1 VSLINELIKSAKL
14 AKQGK
19 KVVVNPKPFFSAVD
33 KAALDLQRAKGTGKE
48 FMTELKKTKGIKP
61 AEIENRKLAQI
72 EEMPKMT
79 KDQFIDELEKRP
91 PVDLK
96 ERTLIEESEKNK
108 EFLAG
113 EQYGVSFDDLRAD
126 EEEAILSQLVKYGD
140 YKLPGGKNYR
150 EILLQLPTFG
160 GKDLEDLMYL
170 EAMERRGGI
179 GTEYGEERLAMLRK
193 KRDEMGQ
200 PYMTPH
206 FEDEPNTLAH
216 MRVQDRLEEQ
226 PPEMRYVA
234 FNKNSGFPSP
244 DFATPE
250 ELDAYIKTL
259 PPNIQNS
266 LVVKQ
271 TQVAKPPRKILH
283 VEEIQSDWHQEG
295 RKKGYQ
301 TALNDDEKEEFERL
315 KALEKSGQATTEN
328 LRRMGQLYHQ
338 QNSGVPD
345 APFKKNWHELAMKR
359 LINYASENGYDGIA
373 ITPGAEQ
380 ASRYSLSK
388 QIDALEWNQTENRLY
403 AKKKGASEFDKIA
416 DNVTPENI
424 ADYVGKEAAERLMA
438 QPSSGSYKQLSG
450 LDLQTGGEGMMG
462 FYDKMIPD
470 YLNTFGKKYN
480 VQTEMGGYKLKGDPS
495 LRGDASERLGLAGQR
510 FADMTPEEIEAFNAK
525 LDDANAKQLHYFK
538 ITPEMREEV
547 KQGMPLY
554 QQVGVPIG
562 TGAAG
567 AELAAPQEEEP
578 APVLPSS
585 PFKRG
590 GRVHVAH
597 NPDAMFMELNDKR
610 LAGGGLLKKALKSA
624 KPMVKGVQEVLPV
637 AEREANL
644 KKFLEPS
651 KAKERMYHATA
662 KDFNAFTPSKRGSF
676 VTPNPDFANRFVE
689 DASNASVM
697 PVHVQVTNPFD
708 FEDESHIENL
718 RKLAKERHPSGKHRV
733 HDEISNIIEPEL
745 RWDNFMYVEHP
756 DVQKLIKQAGH
767 DSYYVNENW
776 NKNLS
781 VFDPRK
787 IKSAIGNRGTYDVNE
802 PDLTK
807 RTGGLANTKRK

>member
-48 FMTELKKTKGIKP
+48 FMTELKKTKGVKP
-61 AEIENRKLAQI
+61 AEIESRKLAQI

-91 PVDLK
+91 PAEVK
-96 ERTLIEESEKNK
+96 ERTLIEETEANK
-108 EFLAG
+108 DRLAG
-113 EQYGVSFDDLRAD
+113 DQYGVSFNDLRPS

-179 GTEYGEERLAMLRK
+179 GTQYGVDRLAMLRK

-234 FNKNSGFPSP
+234 FNRNSGFPSP

-271 TQVAKPPRKILH
+271 AQVAKPPKKILH
-283 VEEIQSDWHQEG
+283 VEEIQSDWHQQG
-295 RKKGYQ
+295 RDKGYQ
-301 TALNDDEKEEFERL
+301 KPATKNLSGKVVENKSHFGFDPDYQVQWEDGTFSGGYGSPEEAQKRL
-315 KALEKSGQATTEN
+315 EQGKTDAIT
-328 LRRMGQLYHQ
+328 
-338 QNSGVPD
+338 SGVPD

-380 ASRYSLSK
+380 ASRYDLSK
-388 QIDALEWNQTENRLY
+388 KISKVRYFDDPNSESGILHAYDLEGNNVLNQRMSQSELEQNIGKDA
-403 AKKKGASEFDKIA
+403 AKKLI
-416 DNVTPENI
+416 NQQIENN
-424 ADYVGKEAAERLMA
+424 ERTGY
-438 QPSSGSYKQLSG
+438 PSQQRTLSG
-450 LDLQTGGEGMMG
+450 LDLQVGGEGMKG

-470 YLNTFGKKYN
+470 YLNTFGKKYG

-510 FADMTPEEIEAFNAK
+510 FDEMTPEEIEAFNAK
-525 LDDANAKQLHYFK
+525 LDESNAKQLHYFK

-554 QQVGVPIG
+554 QQIGVPLG

-567 AELAAPQEEEP
+567 AEFEMPQPQPEPEEP
-578 APVLPSS
+578 APVVQST

-590 GRVHVAH
+590 GKVHVAK
-597 NPDAMFMELNDKR
+597 NFDTMFMELNDK
-610 LAGGGLLKKALKSA
+610 
-624 KPMVKGVQEVLPV
+624 
-637 AEREANL
+637 
-644 KKFLEPS
+644 KF
-651 KAKERMYHATA
+651 
-662 KDFNAFTPSKRGSF
+662 
-676 VTPNPDFANRFVE
+676 
-689 DASNASVM
+689 
-697 PVHVQVTNPFD
+697 
-708 FEDESHIENL
+708 
-718 RKLAKERHPSGKHRV
+718 
-733 HDEISNIIEPEL
+733 
-745 RWDNFMYVEHP
+745 
-756 DVQKLIKQAGH
+756 
-767 DSYYVNENW
+767 
-776 NKNLS
+776 
-781 VFDPRK
+781 
-787 IKSAIGNRGTYDVNE
+787 
-802 PDLTK
+802 
-807 RTGGLANTKRK
+807 KRK

>member
-1 VSLINELIKSAKL
+1 MSLINELIKSAKL

-48 FMTELKKTKGIKP
+48 FMTELKKTKGVKP
-61 AEIENRKLAQI
+61 AEIESRKLAQI

-91 PVDLK
+91 PAEVK
-96 ERTLIEESEKNK
+96 ERTLIEETEANK
-108 EFLAG
+108 DRLAG
-113 EQYGVSFDDLRAD
+113 DQYGVSFNDLRPS

-179 GTEYGEERLAMLRK
+179 GTQYGVDRLAMLRK

-234 FNKNSGFPSP
+234 FNRNSGFPSP

-271 TQVAKPPRKILH
+271 AQVAKPPKKILH
-283 VEEIQSDWHQEG
+283 VEEIQSDWHQQG
-295 RKKGYQ
+295 RDKGYQ
-301 TALNDDEKEEFERL
+301 KPATKNLSGKVVENKSHFGFDPDYQVQWEDGTFSGGYGSPEEAQKRL
-315 KALEKSGQATTEN
+315 EQGKTDAIT
-328 LRRMGQLYHQ
+328 
-338 QNSGVPD
+338 SGVPD

-380 ASRYSLSK
+380 ASRYDLSK
-388 QIDALEWNQTENRLY
+388 KISKVRYFDDPNSESGILHAYDLEGNNVLNQRMSQSELEQYIGKDA
-403 AKKKGASEFDKIA
+403 AKKLI
-416 DNVTPENI
+416 NQQIENN
-424 ADYVGKEAAERLMA
+424 ERTGY
-438 QPSSGSYKQLSG
+438 PSQQRTLSG
-450 LDLQTGGEGMMG
+450 LDLQVGGEGMKG

-470 YLNTFGKKYN
+470 YLNTFGKKYG

-510 FADMTPEEIEAFNAK
+510 FDEMTPEEIEAFNAK
-525 LDDANAKQLHYFK
+525 LDESNAKQLHYFK

-554 QQVGVPIG
+554 QQIGVPLG

-567 AELAAPQEEEP
+567 AEFEMPQPQPEPEEP
-578 APVLPSS
+578 APVVQST

-590 GRVHVAH
+590 GKVHVAK
-597 NPDAMFMELNDKR
+597 NFDTMFMELNDK
-610 LAGGGLLKKALKSA
+610 
-624 KPMVKGVQEVLPV
+624 
-637 AEREANL
+637 
-644 KKFLEPS
+644 KF
-651 KAKERMYHATA
+651 
-662 KDFNAFTPSKRGSF
+662 
-676 VTPNPDFANRFVE
+676 
-689 DASNASVM
+689 
-697 PVHVQVTNPFD
+697 
-708 FEDESHIENL
+708 
-718 RKLAKERHPSGKHRV
+718 
-733 HDEISNIIEPEL
+733 
-745 RWDNFMYVEHP
+745 
-756 DVQKLIKQAGH
+756 
-767 DSYYVNENW
+767 
-776 NKNLS
+776 
-781 VFDPRK
+781 
-787 IKSAIGNRGTYDVNE
+787 
-802 PDLTK
+802 
-807 RTGGLANTKRK
+807 KRK